1 MTYTTAYFASIL
13 GLLII
18 ALALNVSRT
27 RIKHKISFGDGGIK
41 ELKGAIRAH
50 GNAIENVPFI
60 LILLFFYEVEEGNQ
74 TIVWWIG
81 TIFTISRFLH
91 AWGMIKRI
99 SIFRISTTVVTY
111 LTGILLPVLILL

>member
-60 LILLFFYEVEEGNQ
+60 LILLFFYEVEAQQCRYSVLQG
-74 TIVWWIG
+74 
-81 TIFTISRFLH
+81 RFAMETRPHKMPIEWL
-91 AWGMIKRI
+91 
-99 SIFRISTTVVTY
+99 
-111 LTGILLPVLILL
+111 